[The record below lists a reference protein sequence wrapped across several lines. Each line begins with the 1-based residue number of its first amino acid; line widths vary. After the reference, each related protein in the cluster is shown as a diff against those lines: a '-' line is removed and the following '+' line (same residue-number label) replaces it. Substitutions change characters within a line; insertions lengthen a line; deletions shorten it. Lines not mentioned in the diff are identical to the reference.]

1 MFHSWGVNRF
11 SNSRVQGLTERF
23 SKLIIV
29 KKKKQQKG
37 KEVGDTRVDVL
48 FCVQI
53 TMAFSIF

>member
-29 KKKKQQKG
+29 KKKQQKG

>member
-29 KKKKQQKG
+29 KKKKNNKKG
-37 KEVGDTRVDVL
+37 KR
-48 FCVQI
+48 
-53 TMAFSIF
+53 